1 MNEEEL
7 KQIIA
12 QIEEQKIYKNW
23 KELCEVV
30 GWSNMGGST
39 KKKYC
44 KLLSN
49 ICKYHKEGHK
59 IIIEEIYEEPL
70 SIINGR
76 ETNKKNYPQYVIEE
90 KYNKSIGIYK
100 IILNNKIYIGSTIQ
114 GFRLRF
120 LHHINKDNPL
130 PTKEML
136 DNGATFEILQICD
149 DMTENEIRHIED
161 NWIQEYRNNSKWEV
175 VNNLSNVQI
184 KGETPQKYKKIKVRE
199 EDYETCIQIL
209 QSFGIKI
216 EGLLKDY
223 SKEEL
228 KNKIDKK

>member
-12 QIEEQKIYKNW
+12 QLEKQKIYKNW
-23 KELCEVV
+23 KELCEAV
-30 GWSNMGGST
+30 GWINMGGST

-59 IIIEEIYEEPL
+59 LVIEEIYEEPS

-76 ETNKKNYPQYVIEE
+76 ERNKKNYPQYAIEE
-90 KYNKSIGIYK
+90 KYNKSIGVYK
-100 IILNNKIYIGSTIQ
+100 IVLNNQIYIGSTIR
-114 GFRLRF
+114 GFRIRF
-120 LHHINKDNPL
+120 LNHIKKDNPL

-149 DMTENEIRHIED
+149 GMTENEIRHIED
-161 NWIQEYRNNSKWEV
+161 NWIREYRNNSKWEV
-175 VNNLSNVQI
+175 MNSLSNVQI

-209 QSFGIKI
+209 LSFGII
-216 EGLLKDY
+216 LDDSLKDY